1 MAAVLFSPTMQTHDV
16 MTTKTI
22 EARAASSLKTSL
34 SWEKFYNKV
43 PYELQCLVPASAA
56 ELKTAAIV
64 AAVIIVPFISLPI
77 AAIVMPVGVY
87 HLIRKGGAK

>member
-1 MAAVLFSPTMQTHDV
+1 MK
-16 MTTKTI
+16 TKTF
-22 EARAASSLKTSL
+22 EVPKTSKPFFPSL
-34 SWEKFYNKV
+34 EELHNRV

-64 AAVIIVPFISLPI
+64 AAIIIVPFISLPI

-87 HLIRKGGAK
+87 HLIRKGGSQ

>member
-1 MAAVLFSPTMQTHDV
+1 

-22 EARAASSLKTSL
+22 EARAASSLKASL
-34 SWEKFYNKV
+34 SWEEVYQRI

-56 ELKTAAIV
+56 EFKTSAIV

-87 HLIRKGGAK
+87 HLIRKGGQK